1 LDQARALQNSQSPVD
16 TEGGGDGTTIE
27 LPLSRRWSIL
37 LIIEK
42 LMYWSKP
49 NQARRPPTQAAL
61 LSEQCCLE
69 ELGKREVAM
78 PRCFFDVED
87 GHRLFDASGFVCE
100 DDTDAII
107 RATVLAIGVSLDKP
121 EDDPERRIAI
131 INDAG
136 REIGT
141 VPVYSKPSY
150 GNPAK

>member
-1 LDQARALQNSQSPVD
+1 
-16 TEGGGDGTTIE
+16 
-27 LPLSRRWSIL
+27 
-37 LIIEK
+37 
-42 LMYWSKP
+42 
-49 NQARRPPTQAAL
+49 
-61 LSEQCCLE
+61 
-69 ELGKREVAM
+69 M
-78 PRCFFDVED
+78 PRYFFDVKD

-141 VPVYSKPSY
+141 CPYIPRLHTKIRPNKMVPLRRRCS
-150 GNPAK
+150 